1 MKFLIF
7 FYKKYSGKNIDLFE
21 FWRIMSL
28 HKRKIYMELRNEISS
43 EAYGFQ
49 KNLYAEIKKA
59 ARNTAFCS
67 NKLLFIF
74 Q

>member
-1 MKFLIF
+1 MTFL
-7 FYKKYSGKNIDLFE
+7 YKNYSEEKIDLFE
-21 FWRIMSL
+21 FGFIVSL